1 MHRGV
6 VPCSVNVQRE
16 QNEAIIEEN
25 AVRILPH
32 LMAYNVKNDFVREL
46 G

>member
-1 MHRGV
+1 MQRGLV
-6 VPCSVNVQRE
+6 TCSVDVHRE

-32 LMAYNVKNDFVREL
+32 LLAYNVKNDFVREL